1 ASSHHH
7 TLRATPSHP
16 SFPTRRSSD
25 LATVSKHYGHVVF
38 VLPKYFIGANF
49 IDDQHFA
56 TLTLQLGTTVLQ
68 WRGISVSSFCSKTD
82 DVSVYVLASV
92 ALLYHSVRDVFCLL
106 QDDCW
111 RR

>member
-56 TLTLQLGTTVLQ
+56 TLKLQLGTTVFQ
-68 WRGISVSSFCSKTD
+68 WRPISVSSFCRKTD
-82 DVSVYVLASV
+82 DVPGSALASRAPV
-92 ALLYHSVRDVFCLL
+92 THSAQEVFCLS
-106 QDDCW
+106 QDD
-111 RR
+111 